1 MSKSAAALIFKN
13 LLGMG
18 FSWAAPDWCVSGR
31 KINQLA
37 LLFTFC
43 GARRHLHRYPSPTIP
58 TESALLITSCTA
70 TTEIVFLDLEHLI
83 VESMLV
89 CAGVILKAL

>member
-18 FSWAAPDWCVSGR
+18 FSWAAPDWCVNSR
-31 KINQLA
+31 KISQLA

-43 GARRHLHRYPSPTIP
+43 GALRHCMATQVQQYLPS
-58 TESALLITSCTA
+58 LL
-70 TTEIVFLDLEHLI
+70 F
-83 VESMLV
+83 
-89 CAGVILKAL
+89 